1 VQERFALPG
10 AKAARAAN
18 VPIRPGGDFDGWP
31 DLLEF
36 HLRRGDWN

>member
-1 VQERFALPG
+1 MQERFALTR

-18 VPIRPGGDFDGWP
+18 VPIRSGDFDGWR

-36 HLRRGDWN
+36 HLGRGDWN